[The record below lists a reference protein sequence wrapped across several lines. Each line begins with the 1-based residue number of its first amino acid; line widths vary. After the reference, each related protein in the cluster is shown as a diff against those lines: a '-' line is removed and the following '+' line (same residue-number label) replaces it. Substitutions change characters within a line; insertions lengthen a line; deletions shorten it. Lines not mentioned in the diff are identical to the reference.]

1 MLVLSSYYKLKDTFR
16 YPILPLTLLRLTSV
30 NYRSQK
36 NPVEKSKNPFP
47 HPSLNLS
54 QSLKVSQNLSLK
66 KTPLALII
74 FPQAPSLKVLILK
87 LSIPQKSNKLSQ
99 TLSSLT
105 SKSMKLL
112 TRKKTTSKNPIRH
125 LTLKISRKLKSKKK
139 WTIYQV
145 SFRVK
150 RWPQQKFRLP

>member
-105 SKSMKLL
+105 SKSTKLL